1 MKLFLDTNIFMDML
15 FDREHGVYAKQI
27 IQLIQNSTHEGYVA
41 DITLLNID
49 YVAKKQSKEIRK
61 FLYFIEKHFVITGAD
76 NSDML
81 TALKLDNSDLEDNVQ
96 AVFAKKLACDFI
108 ISNDK
113 SFIKSSLSVLNAKL
127 FLAQYSS

>member
-15 FDREHGVYAKQI
+15 FNREHGIYAKQI
-27 IQLIQNSTHEGYVA
+27 IQLIQNRTHEGYVA

-49 YVAKKQSKEIRK
+49 YVAKKQCKEIRK
-61 FLYFIEKHFVITGAD
+61 FLYFIEKHFIITGAD
-76 NSDML
+76 NTDMF

-96 AVFAKKLACDFI
+96 AVFAKRLACDFI

-113 SFIKSSLSVLNAKL
+113 SFIQSSLSVLEAKL